1 MKVSVLKDFAGPGV
15 RLAVVSVFLLGMAG
29 IAQAQA
35 SGAAAQSTTKT
46 AAATGQ
52 GKAEPAAV
60 APGKSPAKGNH
71 EGIKVHGHWTIE
83 VRNPDGKLVSH
94 TEFENA
100 LVQPGGASYI
110 TQLMLGTTVPGGY
123 SIYMTSGPA
132 AGGFGPCAGG
142 DECILSGSITSP
154 TPGSFSNSVV
164 TAACLSA
171 PGTCFPLTVTPN
183 MPVSG
188 GVTSEGFTLTGTATT
203 PASTGGGTIT
213 DVYVYPLTCGNPT
226 ITTSTQA
233 TAISPSTCAST
244 ATVVQLSLTHAPN
257 VAVPVTAGQSI
268 AVNVQLSF
276 Q

>member
-1 MKVSVLKDFAGPGV
+1 MKVNVLKGFAGPGV
-15 RLAVVSVFLLGMAG
+15 SLAVLSVFMLGMAG
-29 IAQAQA
+29 VAQAQA
-35 SGAAAQSTTKT
+35 SGAAAQVTPKAP
-46 AAATGQ
+46 AASSQ
-52 GKAEPAAV
+52 GKAEPVTA
-60 APGKSPAKGNH
+60 APGKRAPKGNH
-71 EGIKVHGHWTIE
+71 EGITVHGHWTIE
-83 VRNPDGKLVSH
+83 VRNPDGSLARHV
-94 TEFENA
+94 EFENS

-132 AGGFGPCAGG
+132 GGGFGPCAGG

-154 TPGSFSNSVV
+154 TPGSFSNSAV
-164 TAACLSA
+164 TLACSSA

-188 GVTSEGFTLTGTATT
+188 GVTSEGFTLIGTATA

-233 TAISPSTCAST
+233 TAMSPSTCAST
-244 ATVVQLSLTHAPN
+244 ATAAQLSLTHATLA
-257 VAVPVTAGQSI
+257 AVPVTAGQSI
-268 AVNVQLSF
+268 VVNVQLSF